1 MRRAFLASM
10 GLIFLMFLVGFY
22 FYPLMPERMV
32 IHWGLSGQADGYGS
46 RFMGLLLI
54 PLISLLFF
62 PFLLALP
69 RLDPAGGIEGFR
81 AGYDWFVFGFL
92 GFMAYVYGLSVGYN
106 LGWRFNFLRLLAPAL
121 GVLFYGIGV
130 LMGKARLNWFAGIR
144 TPWTL
149 SNEEVWD
156 RTHEMGTIDDRF

>member
-1 MRRAFLASM
+1 
-10 GLIFLMFLVGFY
+10 
-22 FYPLMPERMV
+22 
-32 IHWGLSGQADGYGS
+32 
-46 RFMGLLLI
+46 
-54 PLISLLFF
+54 
-62 PFLLALP
+62 
-69 RLDPAGGIEGFR
+69 
-81 AGYDWFVFGFL
+81 
-92 GFMAYVYGLSVGYN
+92 MAYVYGLSVGYN

-130 LMGKARLNWFAGIR
+130 LMGKARLSWFAGIR